1 MKILIIGNGGREH
14 TLGWA
19 LHRDPRVTS
28 LHFAPGNAGTAS
40 LGSNLP
46 LNATD
51 LDGIESWCGREKPAL
66 VVVGPEAPLCLG
78 LVDRLKRLGVPAFGP
93 TADGA
98 RLEGSKTFTK
108 DILVEAGIPTADSAR
123 FTDSAAAKA
132 HCLAHTQWPLVIK
145 ADGLAAGKGVIIA
158 RDAQEA
164 VAAVATIMDD
174 RAFGDSGNEVLIEE
188 FLDGEEASIHA
199 VTDGRDYVLLPSSQD
214 HKRVGEG
221 DTGPNTGGM
230 GAYAPAPVV
239 TPALL
244 AEVERTVFQPLLK
257 TLRARGIDYRG
268 VLYGGLML
276 TSRGPKVLEFNARF
290 GDPETEV
297 LIPLLE
303 TPLLDLLLA
312 TVEGRLG
319 QLDLR
324 LKSGSALTVV
334 LSAPGYPEK
343 PLTGQP
349 ITGLD
354 HPLPPEAAVFHAGTM
369 LKDGRIITSGGRVL
383 AITAT
388 APDLASARTLA
399 YQVVN
404 YIHFDGA
411 HFRRD
416 IAHRALKPASSS
428 SRPSFSYTPAPAP

>member
-1 MKILIIGNGGREH
+1 MKILIIGSGGREH

-19 LHRDPRVTS
+19 LHQDSRVST
-28 LHFAPGNAGTAS
+28 LCFAPGNAGTAP

-46 LNATD
+46 LAATD
-51 LDGIESWCGREKPAL
+51 IDGLTAWCTNEKPDL

-78 LVDRLKRLGVPAFGP
+78 LVDRLQAAGIPAFGP

-108 DILVEAGIPTADSAR
+108 DILLEAGIPTAGSAR
-123 FTDSAAAKA
+123 FTHSPEAKA
-132 HCLAHTQWPLVIK
+132 YVRAHTQWPLVVK

-158 RDAQEA
+158 QNPAEA
-164 VAAVATIMDD
+164 EAALTTIMDD
-174 RAFGDSGNEVLIEE
+174 RTFGDSGNEVLIEE

-199 VTDGRDYVLLPSSQD
+199 ITDGKDYVLLPSSQD
-214 HKRVGEG
+214 HKRVFDG
-221 DTGPNTGGM
+221 DRGPNTGGM

-239 TPALL
+239 TPELL
-244 AEVERTVFQPLLK
+244 EEVERTVFRPLLQ

-276 TSRGPKVLEFNARF
+276 TSCGPKVLEFNARF

-324 LKSGSALTVV
+324 LRPGSALTVV
-334 LSAPGYPEK
+334 LAAPGYPEK
-343 PLTGQP
+343 PVTGQT
-349 ITGLD
+349 IHGLD
-354 HPLPPEAAVFHAGTM
+354 QTPAPGSAIFHAGTT
-369 LKDGRIITSGGRVL
+369 LKDGNITTSGGRVL
-383 AITAT
+383 AVTAT
-388 APDLASARTLA
+388 GPNLTASRSLA
-399 YQVVN
+399 YQTIQT
-404 YIHFDGA
+404 IHFEGM
-411 HFRRD
+411 HYRQD
-416 IAHRALKPASSS
+416 IAHRALKIKIEN
-428 SRPSFSYTPAPAP
+428 